1 MNTRFVIDDD
11 GINISKETWM
21 TSAPENNNKNLTSQT
36 KKKFTKTLNFCSGN
50 QSTQEIIVKT
60 NNCFTYK
67 EGI

>member
-1 MNTRFVIDDD
+1 MNTRFVVDED
-11 GINISKETWM
+11 GINISKGTWM

-36 KKKFTKTLNFCSGN
+36 KKKLTTTLNFCSGN
-50 QSTQEIIVKT
+50 QSTREIIIKI